1 MSLVLRL
8 LLALVAT
15 DVFTGF
21 APASSSAFVA
31 ATKTTPVWLLLWV
44 ELRGHD
50 ILRRGHLVIPSLLIR
65 PSAPAPG
72 FLLLLAVGVKP
83 CALLVSGLNSETYKV
98 LFVFLHQRSLK

>member
-1 MSLVLRL
+1 MSLVLCL

-15 DVFTGF
+15 DVFTST
-21 APASSSAFVA
+21 PASFSAFVA
-31 ATKTTPVWLLLWV
+31 TTKTTPVWLLLWV

-83 CALLVSGLNSETYKV
+83 CALLVSGLNS
-98 LFVFLHQRSLK
+98 